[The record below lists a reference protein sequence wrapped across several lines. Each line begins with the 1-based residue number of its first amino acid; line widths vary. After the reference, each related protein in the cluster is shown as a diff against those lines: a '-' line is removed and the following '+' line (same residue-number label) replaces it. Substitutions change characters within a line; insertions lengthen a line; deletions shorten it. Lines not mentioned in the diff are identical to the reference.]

1 MLCAEEVTQYHSLKK
16 KKKKKESTN
25 RNRNGYA
32 LLLKQFNP
40 QIAIAISE

>member
-1 MLCAEEVTQYHSLKK
+1 MLCAEEVTQYHSLK